1 MNNEAFNKLND
12 SEMMSINGGDSV
24 FSTIGHVIG
33 KGLAYAAHGLSCT
46 STATQVRWVH
56 ENAEGGGA
64 D

>member
-1 MNNEAFNKLND
+1 
-12 SEMMSINGGDSV
+12 MMSINGGDGDSP
-24 FSTIGHVIG
+24 FRKIGRAIG

-46 STATQVRWVH
+46 STATQVRWVL